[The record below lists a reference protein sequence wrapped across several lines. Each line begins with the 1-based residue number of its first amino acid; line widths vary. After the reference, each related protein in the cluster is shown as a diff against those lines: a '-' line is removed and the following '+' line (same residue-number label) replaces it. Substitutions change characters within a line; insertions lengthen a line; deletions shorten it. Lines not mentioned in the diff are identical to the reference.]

1 MPKLKGVDGFESY
14 YSAFYGERW
23 GNLKNA
29 LMAEPQYL
37 NWPSSGSHSDPYY
50 LDAAS
55 VLAAYSLPLS
65 EAHSILDMCAAPG
78 GKSLIL
84 AHRMNNDAQLLCN
97 ERSAPRRNRLLN
109 VLNDHL
115 SEQIRKRIRVS
126 AQDGALM
133 CQRET
138 EIFDCI
144 LLDAPCSSERHVLTD
159 KKYLEQWTPA
169 RIKHLALSQWALL
182 SSAFRLLKSNGMI
195 LYATCAL
202 SPRENDEV
210 IKRLIK
216 KFSTA
221 QIIDIDVGTTKKNC
235 IHSLPDCEKTEHG
248 FQILPDIQN
257 GAGPL
262 YFSLVKKLNILS

>member
-1 MPKLKGVDGFESY
+1 MHSLKGGEGFESY
-14 YSAFYGERW
+14 YSTFYGERW
-23 GNLKNA
+23 ERLKTALNA
-29 LMAEPQYL
+29 QPRYIDWQ
-37 NWPSSGSHSDPYY
+37 SSGAHSDPYY

-55 VLAAYSLPLS
+55 VLAAYCLPLN

-78 GKSLIL
+78 GKSLVL
-84 AHRMNNDAQLLCN
+84 AHRMNRDAQLLCN
-97 ERSAPRRNRLLN
+97 DRSAQRRNRLLN

-138 EIFDCI
+138 ETFDCI
-144 LLDAPCSSERHVLTD
+144 LLDAPCSSERHVLSD

-182 SSAFRLLKSNGMI
+182 SSAFRLLKPNGMI

-216 KFSTA
+216 KINTA
-221 QIIDIDVGTTKKNC
+221 HIIDIDIEKVKKVC
-235 IHSLPDCEKTEHG
+235 PHSLPNCEKTEHG
-248 FQILPDIQN
+248 FQVLPDIQN

-262 YFSLVKKLNILS
+262 YFSLIKKLEILP